1 MRNDITATSEN
12 IVDFFKQTSLNDYI
26 KKAWLYNE
34 NCFVVDFEYKSV
46 KFALDFSYNQTIDK
60 QNLNVDFVLRNNPFN
75 FTIAKGKNKE
85 RISSEANLTSAL
97 ASSLLKV
104 TSVINIINSCRPIDV
119 SVVIP
124 VHNREKLI
132 LECINSLNNQT
143 INKDRFEVVFIDDC
157 SSDKSIAAIEY
168 NISPDINYRII
179 RREVGSGNAS
189 TPRNEG
195 IKSAKGRYIFFM
207 DSDDY
212 IDETLLE
219 RGMQIA
225 DKNNSDVVYFK
236 IAADG
241 SREVP
246 IRPYKVKIVDKAD
259 ITKNHLLRSLT
270 IFKFFRRN
278 MLKEHNILFNP
289 AITVAED
296 KIFMVHVLS
305 VAKNISILAD
315 KDYYHITLH
324 DGSHLSRQKF
334 PLEDRHFILNSIINT
349 IYFCEKTDEEKAKL
363 YNAWLVIC
371 LEMMEKVCGKAGG
384 NEQKKRM
391 FFNML
396 STTFNIRS
404 DLVNQDMIY
413 PPQRKFIKPF
423 LQNNYEGFIAE
434 I

>member
-1 MRNDITATSEN
+1 MDFVRRNNCPCYTIKGNAKKEN
-12 IVDFFKQTSLNDYI
+12 ISSSAVLTT
-26 KKAWLYNE
+26 
-34 NCFVVDFEYKSV
+34 
-46 KFALDFSYNQTIDK
+46 ALHT
-60 QNLNVDFVLRNNPFN
+60 
-75 FTIAKGKNKE
+75 
-85 RISSEANLTSAL
+85 
-97 ASSLLKV
+97 SLLKI
-104 TSVINIINSCRPIDV
+104 TTVINEINSIYPFDV

-124 VHNREKLI
+124 VHNRETLI
-132 LECINSLNNQT
+132 LECIKSLNNQT
-143 INKDRFEVVFIDDC
+143 IDKNCFEVIFIDDC
-157 SSDKSIAAIEY
+157 STDRSIAAIEY
-168 NISPDINYRII
+168 NISREINYRII
-179 RREVGSGNAS
+179 RRAVGSGNAS

-195 IKSAKGRYIFFM
+195 IKAAKGRYIFFM

-219 RGMQIA
+219 RGVHIA
-225 DKNNSDVVYFK
+225 DKNNSDIVYFK
-236 IAADG
+236 IASDG
-241 SREVP
+241 NREVP

-259 ITKNHLLRSLT
+259 ITKHHLLRSLT

-296 KIFMVHVLS
+296 KIFMVQSLS
-305 VAKNISILAD
+305 VANNISILAD
-315 KDYYHITLH
+315 KDYYHLTFH
-324 DGSHLSRQKF
+324 GNGHLSRQKF
-334 PLEDRHFILNSIINT
+334 PLEDRHFILNSVINT
-349 IYFCEKTDEEKAKL
+349 IYFCGKTNEEKAKL

-413 PPQRKFIKPF
+413 TPQRKFIKPF

>member
-1 MRNDITATSEN
+1 VS
-12 IVDFFKQTSLNDYI
+12 
-26 KKAWLYNE
+26 
-34 NCFVVDFEYKSV
+34 
-46 KFALDFSYNQTIDK
+46 
-60 QNLNVDFVLRNNPFN
+60 VDFVPRNNWFYFN
-75 FTIAKGKNKE
+75 IKANTKKE
-85 RISSEANLTSAL
+85 
-97 ASSLLKV
+97 SLLSSTDLTTALLAAFTKITTV
-104 TSVINIINSCRPIDV
+104 VNEINHFCPLDV

-132 LECINSLNNQT
+132 LKCINSLNNQT
-143 INKDRFEVVFIDDC
+143 INKDRFEVIFVDDC

-168 NISPDINYRII
+168 NIAPDINYRII
-179 RREVGSGNAS
+179 RREIGSGNAS

-195 IKSAKGRYIFFM
+195 IKAAKGRYIFFM

-219 RGMQIA
+219 RGVHIA
-225 DKNNSDVVYFK
+225 DKNNSDIVYFK
-236 IAADG
+236 IASDG
-241 SREVP
+241 NREVP

-259 ITKNHLLRSLT
+259 ITKHHLLRSLT

-296 KIFMVHVLS
+296 KIFMVQSLS
-305 VAKNISILAD
+305 VANNISILAD
-315 KDYYHITLH
+315 KDYYHLTFH
-324 DGSHLSRQKF
+324 GNGHLSRQKF
-334 PLEDRHFILNSIINT
+334 PLEDRHFILNSVINT
-349 IYFCEKTDEEKAKL
+349 IYFCGKTNEEKAKL

-413 PPQRKFIKPF
+413 TPQRKFIKPF